1 MEAVDGRSHQC
12 GGASMEPSCSRRRSR
27 DRMAGCRAVS
37 GRLLITLFFLC
48 ATGAAM
54 GDSGNGGGLKLI
66 ALSVPDM
73 AEYGESAS
81 LECRFDLGTTGANLY
96 SVKWYKDD
104 HEFFRYTPDDRPPHT
119 QLFPVQGI
127 NLDEAES
134 GVSHVTLRQ
143 LSFDSSGNYRCEVS
157 TEAPDFKT
165 VLRSKHM
172 TVWAP
177 PRNDPAVEGVKPS
190 YAVGEDVIGNC
201 TSSSSY
207 PAAKLLWYLNGK
219 TVNGSL
225 VVHYAPWSDDNGL
238 QTTRLGIRFTAEA
251 HHFRELS
258 PSSAPPSSATRRVL
272 ELRCSATVQRQTRHR
287 VVRSRLTEPV
297 SLSTQKLEA
306 HDSNKGN
313 AAASVAGSK
322 NWLSATCAW
331 FAAFLYFSFRGV
343 LSSSLVA
350 LKLPRS

>member
-1 MEAVDGRSHQC
+1 MEAVDDRVLRVRGAGSGPPSIGRLSRNRTAGC
-12 GGASMEPSCSRRRSR
+12 GTVAGSILATLFLFGAS
-27 DRMAGCRAVS
+27 GIVS
-37 GRLLITLFFLC
+37 
-48 ATGAAM
+48 
-54 GDSGNGGGLKLI
+54 GDSGNGDGLRLI
-66 ALSVPDM
+66 GLSVPDT
-73 AEYGESAS
+73 AELGESAS

-119 QLFPVQGI
+119 QLFPVHGI

-143 LSFDSSGNYRCEVS
+143 LSFDSSGSYRCEVS

-165 VLRSKHM
+165 VLWSKHM

-190 YAVGEDVIGNC
+190 YAVGEDVVGNC
-201 TSSSSY
+201 TSSRSY
-207 PAAKLLWYLNGK
+207 PAATLSWFLNGK
-219 TVNGSL
+219 IVDRFSL
-225 VVHYAPWSDDNGL
+225 VFYDPWSDENGL
-238 QTTRLGIRFTAEA
+238 RTTRLGIRFTAEA

-258 PSSAPPSSATRRVL
+258 PSSSPPSSVTRRVL

-297 SLSTQKLEA
+297 SLSTQKLAA
-306 HDSNKGN
+306 HDSAKGT
-313 AAASVAGSK
+313 AASFAVSK
-322 NWLSATCAW
+322 GWLSATFAW
-331 FAAFLYFSFRGV
+331 STAFLFFSLRGI
-343 LSSSLVA
+343 LSTCIVG
-350 LKLPRS
+350 LKLSRS